1 MVVSVI
7 DPGARIGFIG
17 TGVMGASMAGRLI
30 DAGYVLTVYNRS
42 PEKAASLLEKGAKQA
57 ETVAFASAGQDV
69 VITMVGFPQDVEQVY
84 LGAGGVL
91 DSADNGTVVVDMT
104 TSSPALARRIGE
116 EARSRGLKALDAPVS
131 GGDVGARSGQLSI
144 MAGGDE
150 EAFRAMQKIFGVMG
164 ARIVYQGAA
173 GAGQHTKMANQI
185 AIASNMIGVCE
196 ALAYASKAGLDHAK
210 VMESISG
217 GAAGSWSLSNLGP
230 RMLAGNFDPGF
241 YVKHFIKDMGIA
253 DEEARLMGLETPG
266 LRLALSL
273 YRKLADQGF
282 GEDGT
287 QALYRLFQD

>member
-7 DPGARIGFIG
+7 EPGARIGFIG

-57 ETVAFASAGQDV
+57 ETVALASAGQDV

-84 LGAGGVL
+84 LGTGGVL
-91 DSADNGTVVVDMT
+91 DAADNGTVVVDMT

-150 EAFRAMQKIFGVMG
+150 EAFRAMEKIFGVMG

-273 YRKLADQGF
+273 YRKLADEGF